1 MPRSTTMRHRAP
13 DPDRDGCYPSDLLSD
28 LQRTLADLADVELR
42 YEAVRERLEHEPPG
56 IREPCLVEIEARY
69 RRERQ
74 PHVQR
79 LEQLRERIRAR
90 IMPGL

>member
-1 MPRSTTMRHRAP
+1 MRHRAP
-13 DPDRDGCYPSDLLSD
+13 EPDWDGCYPDDLLPD
-28 LQRTLADLADVELR
+28 LQQTLAALADVELR

-56 IREPCLVEIEARY
+56 IREPFLVEIEARY

-74 PHVQR
+74 PYVQR
-79 LEQLRERIRAR
+79 LEQLRRRIRAW

>member
-1 MPRSTTMRHRAP
+1 MPRSATMRHRAP
-13 DPDRDGCYPSDLLSD
+13 EPDQADCYPSDLLPD

-42 YEAVRERLEHEPPG
+42 YEAARECLEHEPPG

-69 RRERQ
+69 RQERQ

-79 LEQLRERIRAR
+79 LEELREQIRGL

>member
-1 MPRSTTMRHRAP
+1 MPRPVTMRHRAP
-13 DPDRDGCYPSDLLSD
+13 EPDWDGCYPDDLLPD
-28 LQRTLADLADVELR
+28 LQHTLAALADVELR

-56 IREPCLVEIEARY
+56 IREPFLVEIEARY

-74 PHVQR
+74 PYVQR
-79 LEQLRERIRAR
+79 LEQLRRRIRAR